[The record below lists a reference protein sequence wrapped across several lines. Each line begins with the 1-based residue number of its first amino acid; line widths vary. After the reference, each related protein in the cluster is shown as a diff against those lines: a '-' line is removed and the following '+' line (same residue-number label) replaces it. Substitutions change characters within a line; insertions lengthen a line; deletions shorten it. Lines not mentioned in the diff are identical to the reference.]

1 MHRLRLY
8 CLCFLLL
15 LCLHG
20 RAQESLR
27 LNDAIALALEKNYD
41 VQLARMN
48 RSVAQ
53 ENNTAGN
60 AGMLPAVTVEGGYN
74 RTAPDLQQQL
84 ADGRVID
91 RSAATSENFSA
102 AGRVTWTLFD
112 GMGMFIRKSRLE
124 SESREA
130 ELVLRLQME
139 NSVQQVIAAYFAVQL
154 VEQRIRA
161 LQQLLRV
168 DSIRVQLTGVGL
180 ESGTGNKLD
189 LLQARLDFNNH
200 RSQRLQEE
208 AALRTAQEQLNLLL
222 GRDPLLMFTTG
233 DSLTLQP
240 VRAESSTRA
249 ADTRLRL
256 AGQREQT
263 AFQWLREAKA
273 QRLPVLTFNAAY
285 SFNETN
291 NEAGFLLRNR
301 NVGPGFGLQLL
312 WNLFDGFR
320 NSRTVKTAGFG
331 YEQARLVQE
340 QEIRLRQQAEAKLQR
355 TYALQQELA
364 RTAELSHS
372 FAHEILMVATG
383 RLQSG
388 LGTSLEITEAQR
400 DFEEAATRLF
410 EARYQAKLTETE
422 ILKLTGQLI
431 TAVP

>member
-1 MHRLRLY
+1 MHRLRLHP
-8 CLCFLLL
+8 LCFLLL

-20 RAQESLR
+20 RAQETLR
-27 LNDAIALALEKNYD
+27 LQDAIALALEKNYD
-41 VQLARMN
+41 VQLARVS

-53 ENNTAGN
+53 ENNSTGN

-91 RSAATSENFSA
+91 RASATSENFSA

-154 VEQRIRA
+154 TEQRIRA

-168 DSIRVQLTGVGL
+168 DSIRVQLASVGL

-222 GRDPLLMFTTG
+222 GREPLLTFTTG

-240 VRAESSTRA
+240 VRAESSTRT

-256 AGQREQT
+256 ASQREQT

-285 SFNETN
+285 AFNETN

-301 NVGPGFGLQLL
+301 NVGPGFGLQLQ
-312 WNLFDGFR
+312 WHLFDGFR
-320 NSRTVKTAGFG
+320 TSRAVKTAGFG

-388 LGTSLEITEAQR
+388 LGTTLEITEAQR
-400 DFEEAATRLF
+400 DFEEAAKYLF

-422 ILKLTGQLI
+422 ILKVTGQLI
-431 TAVP
+431 TALP